1 MRRLVRL
8 LVVEDSKTYSVLI
21 KGILHEMANDEY
33 ELRAVETV
41 EQAAAAAQDFDPDAI
56 LLDLFLP
63 DSEGLDTLRSM
74 KNLFSDK
81 AIVVL
86 SSLDD
91 EEIAFQAIREGAQD
105 YLVKSETDPK
115 TMERAIR
122 YSRERNEIEQALL
135 RSQKLVR
142 ELLDSI
148 QAGILI
154 VEPTDHRIVDANSV
168 ALEMFKAS
176 PAEVIGSVCHRYLCL
191 DQKGGCP
198 ITDQGKASDNSEQE
212 LRQSNGQ
219 MRPILKTVAQ
229 VSLDGRERL
238 VESFL
243 DISNLK
249 KMEEELRR
257 LSITDELTGIAN
269 RRQFMYTASL
279 ETKRARRYGNPISLI
294 NVDVDEFKTVNDNL
308 GHHAGDLVLR
318 KLTQLISQELRE
330 SDLFGRVGGEEFSII
345 LPETGLQ
352 AALEVAERLRW
363 RIQGHTFKAEGRQ
376 IACTISLGVAA
387 FDPESDDLD
396 SWLKRGDQALYQA
409 KGKGRNRVE
418 ALKA

>member
-1 MRRLVRL
+1 MRRQVRL
-8 LVVEDSKTYSVLI
+8 LLVEDSKTYSMLI
-21 KGILHEMANDEY
+21 KGTLREMAKDEY
-33 ELRAVETV
+33 TLKAVETV
-41 EQAAAAAQDFDPDAI
+41 EQAAATVHDFDPDAI

-63 DSEGLDTLRSM
+63 DSEGLDTLRRV
-74 KNLFSDK
+74 KNIFSDK

-91 EEIAFQAIREGAQD
+91 EETAFQAIREGAQD

-122 YSRERNEIEQALL
+122 YARERNQIEQALL
-135 RSQKLVR
+135 QSQKLVR
-142 ELLDSI
+142 DLLDSI

-168 ALEMFKAS
+168 AMEMFKAS
-176 PAEVIGSVCHRYLCL
+176 SQEVIGSVCHRFVCQ
-191 DQKGGCP
+191 DQLGRCP
-198 ITDQGKASDNSEQE
+198 ITDLGKKSDNSEQQ
-212 LRQSNGQ
+212 LRQSDGQ
-219 MRPILKTVAQ
+219 LMPILKTVAL
-229 VSLDGRERL
+229 VNLDGRERL

-243 DISNLK
+243 DISSLK
-249 KMEEELRR
+249 KMEEELRC
-257 LSITDELTGIAN
+257 LSLTDELTGIAN

-279 ETKRARRYGNPISLI
+279 EAKRARRYGNSISLI
-294 NVDVDEFKTVNDNL
+294 NVDVDEFKTVNDSL

-318 KLTQLISQELRE
+318 KLTQLISQELRD
-330 SDLFGRVGGEEFSII
+330 SDLFGRVGGEEFAII

-352 AALEVAERLRW
+352 AAVEVADRLRV
-363 RIQGHTFKAEGRQ
+363 RVQSHTFKAEGRH

-418 ALKA
+418 ALEA